1 MKLDIQK
8 IDVESLDELI
18 AACEDK
24 MISPFRK
31 KKKEPEAL
39 EPEAEIADTEEE
51 APASPDLSDMD
62 LEELLEA
69 YREMKSED

>member
-31 KKKEPEAL
+31 KKKEVAL
-39 EPEAEIADTEEE
+39 EIEPENADEEE
-51 APASPDLSDMD
+51 ADPASDLSAMD